1 MHCQEAPVSAFH
13 TLAAPS
19 DAAVTTLDM
28 SEENSADTTPLP
40 KGNEEEIFVGHIR
53 RKTWIPSLKTS
64 ANLSENQEKSWY
76 NL

>member
-1 MHCQEAPVSAFH
+1 MLKLCQMHCQEAPVSAFH

-40 KGNEEEIFVGHIR
+40 KGNEGG
-53 RKTWIPSLKTS
+53 RKCLWATP
-64 ANLSENQEKSWY
+64 AEK
-76 NL
+76 LGFHA

>member
-1 MHCQEAPVSAFH
+1 MSKLCQMHCQEAPVSAFH

-40 KGNEEEIFVGHIR
+40 EGNEE
-53 RKTWIPSLKTS
+53 
-64 ANLSENQEKSWY
+64 ANLCGPHPQKNLDSIPKNLCKSE
-76 NL
+76 